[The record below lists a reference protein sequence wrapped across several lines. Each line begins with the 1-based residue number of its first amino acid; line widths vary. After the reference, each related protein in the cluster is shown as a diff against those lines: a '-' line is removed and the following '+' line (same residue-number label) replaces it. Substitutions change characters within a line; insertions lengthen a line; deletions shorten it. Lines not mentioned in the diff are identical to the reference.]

1 MRNLDRP
8 ERVEP
13 GVPLG
18 YLATRV
24 QRIDPS
30 GSAVF
35 NLNAWTC
42 TGCEVDYRLDAL
54 NGTVSSDDPS
64 GGIYG
69 PPPSSTRSSL

>member
-13 GVPLG
+13 GVPLD
-18 YLATRV
+18 YLGTRV

-30 GSAVF
+30 GTAFF
-35 NLNAWTC
+35 NLNSWTC
-42 TGCEVDYRLDAL
+42 AGCEVDYRLDVL

-64 GGIYG
+64 GDPYG
-69 PPPSSTRSSL
+69 PRPS